1 MKIDFVSAQVN
12 PLAGIGGPGFGSQH
26 VHIGALARELGRRG
40 HQVTIYTRRDS
51 VTVPARVG
59 IQPGVTV
66 EQVPA
71 GPARDLPHDKVLS
84 CMAEFGGY
92 LADRWLREP
101 PDLVHAHFWM
111 SGLATMAGV
120 RELRLPVV
128 QTFHGLGV
136 PPRRHGPAEDSA
148 NGAAHGPAVRIRLE
162 AAIARGVDAIL
173 ATSTDE
179 AFELARLG
187 VPRHLIRVV
196 PSGVDP
202 GHFTPVGTSARKG
215 GRPRLLAVG
224 LAQQTGLEETLQA
237 LAGVPDCELLV
248 AGGPAK
254 ARLRQDREYR
264 RIAKL
269 AGQLGVADRV
279 RFSGRVSHQ
288 DMPGMYRSADLVVSV
303 PWHGP
308 SGLVPLEAMACGK
321 PVVASAVGGH
331 PDAVVDGTTGV
342 LVPPRQPEV
351 LGQRIRDLLASP
363 MLCQGL
369 GIAAADRAV
378 ARYSWD
384 RIGQE
389 TLAAYGRVLQARPR
403 RPMAATGR
411 GGR

>member
-12 PLAGIGGPGFGSQH
+12 PLAGTGGPGFGSQH

-51 VTVPARVG
+51 ATVPPRVE

-66 EQVPA
+66 AQVPA

-92 LADRWLREP
+92 LAGRWLREP

-111 SGLATMAGV
+111 SGLAALAGA

-136 PPRRHGPAEDSA
+136 PPRRGPGEGGADS
-148 NGAAHGPAVRIRLE
+148 AAHGPAVRIRLE
-162 AAIARGVDAIL
+162 AAIARGVDGIV

-179 AFELARLG
+179 AFELARVG
-187 VPRHLIRVV
+187 VSRHLVRVV
-196 PSGVDP
+196 PSGVDT
-202 GHFTPVGTSARKG
+202 GHFTPVGASARTG
-215 GRPRLLAVG
+215 GQPRLLTVG
-224 LAQQTGLEETLQA
+224 LAKQTGLEEILRA

-254 ARLRQDREYR
+254 ARLRQDRDYR

-269 AGQLGVADRV
+269 AGQLGVAGRV
-279 RFSGRVSHQ
+279 RFCGRVSHQ
-288 DMPGMYRSADLVVSV
+288 DMPGIYHSADLVVSV

-321 PVVASAVGGH
+321 PVVTSAVGGH

-351 LGQRIRDLLASP
+351 LARRIRDLLASP

-378 ARYSWD
+378 ARYSWH

-389 TLAAYGRVLQARPR
+389 TLAAYDRALQARPR